1 MRTATLST
9 TIVSNMS
16 LGLSSFLLTLFSGFV
31 FTTAAQSTLTVA
43 AAADLAP
50 VENELAAAF
59 QKTRPEIS
67 VNFATEASAALSQQ
81 IENGAPY
88 DVFLSANAQ
97 FVDHL
102 SSFGKI
108 RPDSVRA
115 YAEGRLGLLW
125 RDGKKHQIKDL
136 AASNVRYIALPNPKL
151 APYGVAAQQAL
162 EHEGIW
168 KQVQSKVVYG
178 ENVRQTLQMFE
189 SGNADAVITADSLL
203 QAKHPDLIPVE
214 WHQPILQKAGIV
226 AATEHL
232 TAAGAFLNFL
242 TGPAAQSIFARY
254 GFTSPRLTD
263 EQRH

>member
-1 MRTATLST
+1 
-9 TIVSNMS
+9 
-16 LGLSSFLLTLFSGFV
+16 LSSFLLILFSGFV
-31 FTTAAQSTLTVA
+31 FRAPAQNTLTVA

-50 VENELAAAF
+50 LENDLANTF
-59 QKTRPEIS
+59 RQTHPGIS
-67 VNFATEASAALSQQ
+67 VQFVTEASASLSQQ

-97 FVDHL
+97 FVDRL
-102 SSFGKI
+102 SSFGKL

-125 RDGKKHQIKDL
+125 RNGKKLHISDL
-136 AASNVRYIALPNPKL
+136 AATNVRYVALPNPKL
-151 APYGVAAQQAL
+151 APYGVAAQQTL

-168 KQVQSKVVYG
+168 KQVQPKVVYG

-203 QAKHPDLIPVE
+203 KGKDPDLIPVE
-214 WHQPILQKAGIV
+214 WHRPILQKAGIV
-226 AATEHL
+226 ATTKHL
-232 TAAGAFLNFL
+232 TAAEAFLNFL
-242 TGPAAQSIFARY
+242 TGPAAQMIFARF
-254 GFTSPRLTD
+254 GFTSPRLSD